1 MNVKR
6 KAPNFVHYD
15 GWEREEG
22 NSKKHQLLE
31 LISIYKEGSLSEIQ
45 GTVLESFSNTG
56 CFLRIKWPN
65 FNTRVI
71 FWLSSRLKL
80 FRIRPSQPFLYIP
93 SAPAVERYSLKFQ
106 RQPRFDKLTR
116 NVLGRVLGF
125 VLLASRIPTSN
136 THKYKYIESQI
147 QTHWNTNTKL

>member
-6 KAPNFVHYD
+6 KAPNCVHC
-15 GWEREEG
+15 
-22 NSKKHQLLE
+22 KKVVKRRRKQWNKSAARAHLL
-31 LISIYKEGSLSEIQ
+31 KEGSSCDIQ
-45 GTVLESFSNTG
+45 GTVLESFSNARGVFTHKMAQ
-56 CFLRIKWPN
+56 L
-65 FNTRVI
+65 TLVI
-71 FWLSSRLKL
+71 LWLSSRLKL

-147 QTHWNTNTKL
+147 QAHWSTNTSL